1 MSELDK
7 LLAGEPFD
15 FAAPEMVAMRKNA
28 ERLLRQIAQSDSS
41 GHDPL
46 WRELFGTLGE
56 GSWVRA
62 PLFCEYG
69 KSIRIG
75 AHSFLNAGVTF
86 LDGTAIT
93 IGNNVLVGPN
103 VQFYGASHPID
114 HIARRDW
121 VARWKP
127 ITVEDDAWIGGN
139 AVICQGVTI
148 GARAIVGAGAVVLRD
163 VPPDTI
169 VGGNPARIIRHID
182 TEKE

>member
-1 MSELDK
+1 MTELDK

-15 FAAPEMVAMRKNA
+15 FFAPEMVAMRKNA
-28 ERLLRQIAQSDSS
+28 ERLLRQIAQTESELQA
-41 GHDPL
+41 PL
-46 WRELFGTLGE
+46 WRELFGALGE
-56 GSWVRA
+56 DSWVRA

-75 AHSFLNAGVTF
+75 SHTFLNAGATF

-114 HIARRDW
+114 HIERRDW
-121 VARWKP
+121 TARWKP
-127 ITVEDDAWIGGN
+127 IFIEDDVWIGGN

-148 GARAIVGAGAVVLRD
+148 GARSIVGAGAVVLKD
-163 VPPDTI
+163 VPADTI
-169 VGGNPARIIRHID
+169 VGGNPARIIRKID
-182 TEKE
+182 ANDR